1 MLYLLI
7 CIFAKGYEEFFPV
20 NKLLCLLC
28 IRLKYDHAFKVCI
41 NSPLPVQFF
50 FLSMLRK
57 YRFFFR

>member
-50 FLSMLRK
+50 F
-57 YRFFFR
+57 